1 MGSWSRCQ
9 LSSVCVLGKYFSSD
23 FPAPWLYRFRVH
35 SSFSHLAKHLARI
48 PSLNIDPFQTTGHKY
63 LYRSLSPDTSNLFFF
78 SVELAVQLPAGQIR
92 RPPATSLKSLS
103 RPPPAPPILPLSAH
117 QTPRPRITP
126 SGNVIPQLLVIVER
140 SHELARRH
148 DSPLL
153 YHLLDVM
160 PVLVNLVDFGSSM
173 PSTLF
178 ASSAITSPRRCKT
191 ERAGSRE
198 HAQDNNTM
206 RESASAVP
214 KRQGR

>member
-1 MGSWSRCQ
+1 
-9 LSSVCVLGKYFSSD
+9 
-23 FPAPWLYRFRVH
+23 
-35 SSFSHLAKHLARI
+35 
-48 PSLNIDPFQTTGHKY
+48 
-63 LYRSLSPDTSNLFFF
+63 
-78 SVELAVQLPAGQIR
+78 
-92 RPPATSLKSLS
+92 
-103 RPPPAPPILPLSAH
+103 
-117 QTPRPRITP
+117 
-126 SGNVIPQLLVIVER
+126 VIPQLLVIVER

-160 PVLVNLVDFGSSM
+160 PVLVNLVDFGSRM

-178 ASSAITSPRRCKT
+178 ASSTITSPRRCKT